1 MHLWQ
6 HVEPWFKEE
15 LAEEAIRL
23 RDELGIIPSHGVRLT
38 NLEPAEVDRA
48 WWLIADRVDLDA
60 GIAEPEL
67 RRQHRP
73 PTPSVRWWDA
83 MRSELQWMSEGA
95 FAAAS
100 RQLMPLLFE
109 VEAITVANQR
119 LPTLDVEIWAEGGR
133 PPDRKMKLFW
143 RRGRAP
149 EGNTIKLFWRINDPG
164 WQPQTVAAL
173 AVLIGELRSLSPTSS
188 MRGPRGNPEAFLRA
202 VDAYLASR
210 GDEAGQPHDS

>member
-1 MHLWQ
+1 
-6 HVEPWFKEE
+6 
-15 LAEEAIRL
+15 
-23 RDELGIIPSHGVRLT
+23 
-38 NLEPAEVDRA
+38 
-48 WWLIADRVDLDA
+48 
-60 GIAEPEL
+60 
-67 RRQHRP
+67 
-73 PTPSVRWWDA
+73 

-95 FAAAS
+95 FAAAC

-119 LPTLDVEIWAEGGR
+119 LPTLDVEIWAEKSR
-133 PPDRKMKLFW
+133 PPDRKVKLFW

-188 MRGPRGNPEAFLRA
+188 MRGPRVNPEAFLRA
-202 VDAYLASR
+202 IDVYLASR
-210 GDEAGQPHDS
+210 GDEAGPPHHS

>member
-1 MHLWQ
+1 MRLWQ
-6 HVEPWFKEE
+6 QVEPWFKEE
-15 LAEEAIRL
+15 LAEEAIWL

-38 NLEPAEVDRA
+38 NLEPDELDRA
-48 WWLIADRVDLDA
+48 WAVLADRVDPPNPAA
-60 GIAEPEL
+60 G
-67 RRQHRP
+67 
-73 PTPSVRWWDA
+73 WDA
-83 MRSELQWMSEGA
+83 MRSPIPELNEGA

-100 RQLMPLLFE
+100 RQYMPVVFA

-119 LPTLDVEIWAEGGR
+119 LPTLNVEIWAKEGR
-133 PPDRKMKLFW
+133 PPDRKSKLFW

-164 WQPQTVAAL
+164 WEPQTVAAL